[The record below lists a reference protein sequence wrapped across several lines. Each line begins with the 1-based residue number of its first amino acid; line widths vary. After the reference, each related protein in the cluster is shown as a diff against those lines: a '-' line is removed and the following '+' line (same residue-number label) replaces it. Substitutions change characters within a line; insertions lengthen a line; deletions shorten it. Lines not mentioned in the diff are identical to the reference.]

1 MNFLKTILD
10 ICLLRGRTQ
19 DLPAAMGL
27 VWLTAVASVAVNSVG
42 MPGQDLSI
50 AHVLFIASQA
60 ALFGA
65 VVALLL
71 LLRGFPARWMQTI
84 TALYAVYA
92 VFSLL
97 LLPLLPALVEM
108 LKQGAEVKPGWEGFA
123 LLFLSGWLLLI
134 IARVLR
140 EATEWPLPLAFLAGL
155 TSLLVVRMLGYL
167 LVPFF
172 GLSAQA

>member
-10 ICLLRGRTQ
+10 ICLLRGRAQ
-19 DLPAAMGL
+19 DLPAAMGW
-27 VWLTAVASVAVNSVG
+27 VWLTGLTSVLVNSLG
-42 MPGQDLSI
+42 MPGQNVDI
-50 AHVLFIASQA
+50 PQVLFIASQA

-71 LLRGFPARWMQTI
+71 RLRGFPARWMQTM
-84 TALYAVYA
+84 TALYAVDT

-123 LLFLSGWLLLI
+123 LLFLSGWMLLI

-155 TSLLVVRMLGYL
+155 TSLLAVRMMGLL
-167 LVPFF
+167 LVSLF
-172 GLSAQA
+172 GLKA